1 MISLTSKLAALQQ
14 AEYEVPRYRNWL
26 HSHRA
31 DTLTI
36 EPKRWTAKLK
46 FIRGFTVFFTPLLGE
61 DRALLVALNTLKVPE
76 GFLRR
81 CILFAARIKL
91 RMLQKKGLIVVSI
104 SGSYAK
110 TSTKLILKHQLEQAI
125 PLLATPESI
134 NTPLGIAR
142 EILRNLHPRHKLFLA
157 ELGAYY
163 PGDIAQLARFVRPQ
177 YSILTPIGPEHLE
190 RFGSM
195 QQVADSE
202 LEITHLK
209 PLPQICT
216 YEANTQ
222 WMSPDIP
229 ATRYGRAEGELQV
242 KSSHTNRS
250 GTEAEI
256 IVNSTSLNI
265 FFPLYGAHNTENLLP
280 GFWLADRLGIAT
292 EIVRKR
298 CATIPPVP
306 HRLEPTLTQNQ
317 VLILDN
323 GYNTSPH
330 TAPRVL
336 QTVKEIPGS
345 NKIIITAGYVELGEE
360 QYRYNIE
367 LGKEIAKTATAVG
380 IVGTANRKALADG
393 LIAAG
398 FSEKNIVFADTEA
411 EATQQLQP
419 RIIPQS
425 VVLYEGGT
433 PEIYQ

>member
-14 AEYEVPRYRNWL
+14 AEYEEPRYNAWL
-26 HSHRA
+26 NSHRS
-31 DTLTI
+31 DTLSI

-46 FIRGFTVFFTPLLGE
+46 FIRGFAVFLTPLLGE
-61 DRALLVALNTLKVPE
+61 DRALFVGLRTIKVPE
-76 GFLRR
+76 MFLRG
-81 CILFAARIKL
+81 CILAAARIKL
-91 RMLQKKGLIVVSI
+91 RLLQRNGLIVVSI

-110 TSTKLILKHQLEQAI
+110 TSTKLILKHQLEQSI
-125 PLLATPESI
+125 PLLATPESV

-142 EILRNLHPRHKLFLA
+142 IILQHLHPRHKLFLA

-163 PGDIAQLARFVRPQ
+163 PGDIAQLARFVRPR
-177 YSILTPIGPEHLE
+177 YAILTPIGPEHLE

-195 QQVADSE
+195 QHVANSE
-202 LEITHLK
+202 LEITLLK

-216 YEANTQ
+216 YETNTQ
-222 WMSPDIP
+222 WMSPDTP
-229 ATRYGRAEGELQV
+229 ATRYGREGELSV
-242 KSSHTNRS
+242 RSSKTNRS

-256 IVNSTSLNI
+256 VVHATSFNI
-265 FFPLYGAHNTENLLP
+265 FFPLFGAHNTENLLP
-280 GFWLADRLGIAT
+280 GFWLAEQLGIDK
-292 EIVRKR
+292 ELIRKR

-306 HRLEPTLTQNQ
+306 HRLEPTLAQNQ

-345 NKIIITAGYVELGEE
+345 NKIVITPGYVELGEE
-360 QYRYNIE
+360 QYRYNVE

-380 IVGTANRKALADG
+380 IVGIVNRKALADG
-393 LIAAG
+393 LTAVG
-398 FSEKNIVFADTEA
+398 FSAKNIVFADTEA
-411 EATQQLQP
+411 AATQQLQP
-419 RIIPQS
+419 FIIPQS